1 MKYEGLLERI
11 NWLIRLR
18 WIAVTG
24 VILTVFVVQRI
35 VKLSLP
41 FFPLYFIPALI
52 GLYNILFFLYIRHIG
67 KKQPQDIETR
77 INVIANLQIGMDL
90 FSLTALIHFSGG
102 VENPFIFYFIFHM
115 IIASILLS
123 RRASFL
129 QATFTACLFVS
140 MAGLEYFNIL
150 DHYCLKGFVA
160 DDLYANKIYILGT
173 AFVFITTLYLA
184 AYMAG
189 SISVKLRL
197 REKSLREANL
207 LLEEKDRIKSE
218 YVLRVT
224 HDIKEHISAIQS
236 CIEPVAEGMLGEL
249 NPGQKDLIRRAGE
262 RTNKLIFFIKALLDI
277 TRIKLSRD
285 MEMKDFSIV
294 ETARSAIILVDPRA
308 KAKGISISRRIDTG
322 ADIIKG
328 AQVYIEETIANLLA
342 NSVKYTPKGGKVEIV
357 IEDKDSSVLIRISD
371 NGIGIPKNELPNI
384 FNEFYRASNA
394 KELERDGTG
403 LGLSMAKQVI
413 ERHHGRIWVDSEEGK
428 GSVFSIMLP
437 KKQPLL

>member
-18 WIAVTG
+18 WIALTG
-24 VILTVFVVQRI
+24 VILTVFVVQKVVR
-35 VKLSLP
+35 LSLP
-41 FFPLYFIPALI
+41 FFPLYLIPILI
-52 GLYNILFFLYIRHIG
+52 GLYNSAFFLYTRHIW
-67 KKQPQDIETR
+67 KKQPEDIETR
-77 INVIANLQIGMDL
+77 AIVFANLQIGLDL
-90 FSLTALIHFSGG
+90 LSLTALIHFSGG
-102 VENPFIFYFIFHM
+102 IENPFIFYFIFHM

-150 DHYCLKGFVA
+150 GHHCLKGFVVN
-160 DDLYANKIYILGT
+160 DLYMNKVYILGT
-173 AFVFITTLYLA
+173 SFVFITTLYLA
-184 AYMAG
+184 AYMAS

-197 REKSLREANL
+197 REKSLKEANL

-236 CIEPVAEGMLGEL
+236 CIDPVAEGMLGEL
-249 NPGQKDLIRRAGE
+249 NPGQKDLIRRAGT
-262 RTNKLIFFIKALLDI
+262 RTSKLIFFIKALLEI

-285 MEMKDFSIV
+285 IEMKDFSIV
-294 ETARSAIILVDPRA
+294 KTAENAIILVDPRA
-308 KAKGISISRRIDTG
+308 KAKSIYMSRRIDAG
-322 ADIIKG
+322 VDIIKG

-342 NSVKYTPKGGKVEIV
+342 NSVKYTPKGGKVEIT
-357 IEDKDSSVLIRISD
+357 IEDKDGSVLIRISD
-371 NGIGIPKNELPNI
+371 NGIGIPKKELPYI

-403 LGLSMAKQVI
+403 LGLSMAKQVV
-413 ERHHGRIWVDSEEGK
+413 ERHNGRIWVDSEEGR
-428 GSVFSIMLP
+428 GSTFSIMLP
-437 KKQPLL
+437 KK